1 MAGPLEGVKV
11 VELGV
16 WVAGP
21 AAGGI
26 LADWGAEV
34 VKIEPPA
41 GDPSRTFQYSLTGQM
56 MPTNPIF
63 EMDNRSKRSIVLDL
77 TTPEG
82 KEIADDLIADADV
95 FVTNVRLGGLE
106 RLGLDAETLTTR
118 HPRLI
123 YAAITGYGM
132 EGEDADRAAY
142 DIAAFWS
149 RSGIAHLLT
158 RPGEDPPFQR
168 GGMGDHNAGLA
179 GAAAV
184 CAALYSRE
192 NRRGQLVSTSLL
204 REGLYTI
211 SFDLSV
217 LLGWGLTLQ
226 IGQRESMGNVAMN
239 NYSASD
245 GKRFWVVGLDGMRH
259 WPRCTGGGARRLA
272 RRRALRRSPQPGP
285 QCGRDHRPTRRDLR
299 NEDHGGVGRGV
310 RDRTRL
316 LLGTG
321 QQPRRPA
328 RRPAVLCLGA
338 LSKCPTAR
346 APRT

>member
-16 WVAGP
+16 WVRACW
-21 AAGGI
+21 GGI

-158 RPGEDPPFQR
+158 RPGEDR
-168 GGMGDHNAGLA
+168 RSSAAGWA
-179 GAAAV
+179 ITCRSRRRRCRV
-184 CAALYSRE
+184 CALTAE
-192 NRRGQLVSTSLL
+192 KTGEGQLVSTSLL

-217 LLGWGLTLQ
+217 CLAGAS
-226 IGQRESMGNVAMN
+226 RSR
-239 NYSASD
+239 SASAS
-245 GKRFWVVGLDGMRH
+245 RWAM
-259 WPRCTGGGARRLA
+259 
-272 RRRALRRSPQPGP
+272 LR
-285 QCGRDHRPTRRDLR
+285 
-299 NEDHGGVGRGV
+299 
-310 RDRTRL
+310 
-316 LLGTG
+316 
-321 QQPRRPA
+321 
-328 RRPAVLCLGA
+328 
-338 LSKCPTAR
+338 
-346 APRT
+346 

>member
-1 MAGPLEGVKV
+1 M
-11 VELGV
+11 
-16 WVAGP
+16 
-21 AAGGI
+21 
-26 LADWGAEV
+26 
-34 VKIEPPA
+34 KIEPPA

-82 KEIADDLIADADV
+82 KEIAEDLIADADV

-106 RLGLDAETLTTR
+106 RLGLDAETLTAR
-118 HPRLI
+118 HPRLS
-123 YAAITGYGM
+123 YAASTGYGG
-132 EGEDADRAAY
+132 EGEDADRAAS
-142 DIAAFWS
+142 DIAAFGS

-184 CAALYSRE
+184 CAALYCRE
-192 NRRGQLVSTSLL
+192 NTGEGQLVSTSLL

-259 WPRCTGGGARRLA
+259 WPRLRGRWGARLA
-272 RRRALRRSPQPGP
+272 RRRALRRSP
-285 QCGRDHRPTRRDLR
+285 
-299 NEDHGGVGRGV
+299 
-310 RDRTRL
+310 
-316 LLGTG
+316 
-321 QQPRRPA
+321 
-328 RRPAVLCLGA
+328 
-338 LSKCPTAR
+338 
-346 APRT
+346 

>member
-1 MAGPLEGVKV
+1 MKV

-184 CAALYSRE
+184 CAALYSRKKPA
-192 NRRGQLVSTSLL
+192 RASWCRPHCCARGST
-204 REGLYTI
+204 R
-211 SFDLSV
+211 
-217 LLGWGLTLQ
+217 
-226 IGQRESMGNVAMN
+226 
-239 NYSASD
+239 SASTC
-245 GKRFWVVGLDGMRH
+245 RYCLVG
-259 WPRCTGGGARRLA
+259 
-272 RRRALRRSPQPGP
+272 
-285 QCGRDHRPTRRDLR
+285 DLR
-299 NEDHGGVGRGV
+299 SRSASAS
-310 RDRTRL
+310 RWAMLR
-316 LLGTG
+316 
-321 QQPRRPA
+321 
-328 RRPAVLCLGA
+328 
-338 LSKCPTAR
+338 
-346 APRT
+346 